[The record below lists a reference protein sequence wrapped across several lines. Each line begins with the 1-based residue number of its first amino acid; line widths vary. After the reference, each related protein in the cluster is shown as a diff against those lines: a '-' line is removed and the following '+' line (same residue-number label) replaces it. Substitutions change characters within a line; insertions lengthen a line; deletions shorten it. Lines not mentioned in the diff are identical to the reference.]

1 VDPGA
6 GLLIATSSA
15 RVRAAKQG
23 SPLKGGAAAG
33 RGPAEAEQPAAED
46 TEAPEAGSSDDAL
59 SVSAVELIRAD
70 PGDAFEAAVESGEH
84 VLGLHIAERI
94 REYRQQ
100 LGLSGSQLADASG
113 LSKGMLS
120 KLENGQVSPS
130 LATLVRLSG
139 ALQVPVTAFFRG
151 LDEERD
157 VLLVKA
163 GRGMDISHPGSR
175 AGHRYQLLG
184 NMRGPNKR
192 MEPVLVTLLERTEV
206 FPLYQHPGTELLY
219 LLSGMMEYAVGRA
232 EYSLEAG
239 DALQFDG
246 EVPHGPRRLLS
257 LPTQFLS
264 IKAFGGISS

>member
-1 VDPGA
+1 MTSADAVDAADDVPSEEALRGRSSIA
-6 GLLIATSSA
+6 GE
-15 RVRAAKQG
+15 R
-23 SPLKGGAAAG
+23 
-33 RGPAEAEQPAAED
+33 E
-46 TEAPEAGSSDDAL
+46 
-59 SVSAVELIRAD
+59 
-70 PGDAFEAAVESGEH
+70 
-84 VLGLHIAERI
+84 LGLHIAERI

-100 LGLSGSQLADASG
+100 LGMSGSQLADASG

-130 LATLVRLSG
+130 LASLVRLSE

-157 VLLVKA
+157 VLHVKA
-163 GRGMDISHPGSR
+163 GQGMDISHRGSR

-184 NMRGPNKR
+184 SMRGPNKR

-206 FPLYQHPGTELLY
+206 FPLYQHSGTELLY
-219 LLSGMMEYAVGRA
+219 VLSGVLDYAVGSA
-232 EYSLEAG
+232 EYTLEAG

-246 EVPHGPRRLLS
+246 EVPHGPRRLIA

-264 IKAFGGISS
+264 IKAYGTTQT

>member
-1 VDPGA
+1 VTSADAVDAADDVPSEEALRGRSSLPGE
-6 GLLIATSSA
+6 
-15 RVRAAKQG
+15 R
-23 SPLKGGAAAG
+23 
-33 RGPAEAEQPAAED
+33 E
-46 TEAPEAGSSDDAL
+46 
-59 SVSAVELIRAD
+59 
-70 PGDAFEAAVESGEH
+70 
-84 VLGLHIAERI
+84 LGLHIAERI

-100 LGLSGSQLADASG
+100 LGMSGSQLAYASG

-130 LATLVRLSG
+130 LSSLVRLSA

-157 VLLVKA
+157 VLHVKA
-163 GRGMDISHPGSR
+163 GQGMDISHRGSR

-184 NMRGPNKR
+184 SMRGPNKR

-219 LLSGMMEYAVGRA
+219 VLSGVVDYAVGSA
-232 EYSLEAG
+232 EYTLEAG

-246 EVPHGPRRLLS
+246 EVPHGPRRLIA

-264 IKAFGGISS
+264 IKAYGATLA

>member
-1 VDPGA
+1 MSED
-6 GLLIATSSA
+6 
-15 RVRAAKQG
+15 
-23 SPLKGGAAAG
+23 GAAAADDDG
-33 RGPAEAEQPAAED
+33 LPD
-46 TEAPEAGSSDDAL
+46 EAPPSRAIVD
-59 SVSAVELIRAD
+59 VEQQ
-70 PGDAFEAAVESGEH
+70 
-84 VLGLHIAERI
+84 LGLHIAERI

-100 LGLSGSQLADASG
+100 LGMSGSQLADASG

-130 LATLVRLSG
+130 LASLVRLSG

-157 VLLVKA
+157 VLHVKA
-163 GRGMDISHPGSR
+163 GQGMDISHRGSR

-184 NMRGPNKR
+184 SMRGPNKR

-206 FPLYQHPGTELLY
+206 FPLYQHAGTELLY
-219 LLSGMMEYAVGRA
+219 VLSGVLDYAVGSA
-232 EYSLEAG
+232 EYTLEAG

-246 EVPHGPRRLLS
+246 EVPHGPRRLIA

-264 IKAFGGISS
+264 IKAYGSTHL

>member
-1 VDPGA
+1 VAEGQRDP
-6 GLLIATSSA
+6 
-15 RVRAAKQG
+15 
-23 SPLKGGAAAG
+23 AAAG
-33 RGPAEAEQPAAED
+33 AA
-46 TEAPEAGSSDDAL
+46 DA
-59 SVSAVELIRAD
+59 
-70 PGDAFEAAVESGEH
+70 AAVNPVPDDLSTDSVPDMERA
-84 VLGLHIAERI
+84 LGLHIAERI

-100 LGLSGSQLADASG
+100 LGMSGTQLADASA
-113 LSKGMLS
+113 LSRGMLS

-130 LATLVRLSG
+130 LATLVRLSA

-163 GRGMDISHPGSR
+163 GQGMDISHRGSR

-206 FPLYQHPGTELLY
+206 FPLYQHAGTELLY
-219 LLSGMMEYAVGRA
+219 VLSGKMEYFVGGA
-232 EYSLEAG
+232 EYTLEAG

-246 EVPHGPRRLLS
+246 EVSHGPRRLLS

-264 IKAFGGISS
+264 IKAFGGAQS

>member
-1 VDPGA
+1 M
-6 GLLIATSSA
+6 SSA
-15 RVRAAKQG
+15 AGTEPADDDQRLSDQG
-23 SPLKGGAAAG
+23 
-33 RGPAEAEQPAAED
+33 
-46 TEAPEAGSSDDAL
+46 L
-59 SVSAVELIRAD
+59 SRPTSVGI
-70 PGDAFEAAVESGEH
+70 EH
-84 VLGLHIAERI
+84 ELGLHIAERI

-100 LGLSGSQLADASG
+100 LGMSGSQLAEASG

-130 LATLVRLSG
+130 LASLVRLSE

-157 VLLVKA
+157 VLHVKA
-163 GRGMDISHPGSR
+163 GQGLDISHRGSR

-184 NMRGPNKR
+184 SMRGPNKR

-206 FPLYQHPGTELLY
+206 FPLYQHSGTELLY
-219 LLSGMMEYAVGRA
+219 VLSGKLDYAVGGA
-232 EYSLEAG
+232 EYTLEAG

-246 EVPHGPRRLLS
+246 EVPHGPRRLIT

-264 IKAFGGISS
+264 IKAYGATHL

>member
-1 VDPGA
+1 MDTGVDRIEQA
-6 GLLIATSSA
+6 L
-15 RVRAAKQG
+15 
-23 SPLKGGAAAG
+23 G
-33 RGPAEAEQPAAED
+33 R
-46 TEAPEAGSSDDAL
+46 
-59 SVSAVELIRAD
+59 
-70 PGDAFEAAVESGEH
+70 
-84 VLGLHIAERI
+84 HIADRI

-100 LGLSGSQLADASG
+100 LGMSGSQLAEASG
-113 LSKGMLS
+113 MSKGMLS

-163 GRGMDISHPGSR
+163 GQGMGISHGGSR

-184 NMRGPNKR
+184 NMRGPNRR

-206 FPLYQHPGTELLY
+206 FPLYQHAGTELLY
-219 LLSGMMEYAVGRA
+219 LLSGKMVYGVGGA
-232 EYSLEAG
+232 EYTLEEG

-246 EVPHGPRRLLS
+246 EVSHGPRRLLS

-264 IKAFGGISS
+264 IKAFGGVQS

>member
-1 VDPGA
+1 MDDDARLADEPHVSRSPA
-6 GLLIATSSA
+6 GLE
-15 RVRAAKQG
+15 R
-23 SPLKGGAAAG
+23 
-33 RGPAEAEQPAAED
+33 E
-46 TEAPEAGSSDDAL
+46 
-59 SVSAVELIRAD
+59 
-70 PGDAFEAAVESGEH
+70 
-84 VLGLHIAERI
+84 LGLHIAERL

-100 LGLSGSQLADASG
+100 LGMSGSQLAEASG

-130 LATLVRLSG
+130 LASLVRLSE

-157 VLLVKA
+157 VLHVKA
-163 GRGMDISHPGSR
+163 GQGMDISHRGSR

-184 NMRGPNKR
+184 SMRGPNKR

-206 FPLYQHPGTELLY
+206 FPLYQHSGTELLY
-219 LLSGMMEYAVGRA
+219 VLSGTLDYAVGSA
-232 EYSLEAG
+232 EYTLEAG

-246 EVPHGPRRLLS
+246 DVPHGPRRLIA

-264 IKAFGGISS
+264 IKAYGTAHV

>member
-1 VDPGA
+1 M
-6 GLLIATSSA
+6 
-15 RVRAAKQG
+15 
-23 SPLKGGAAAG
+23 
-33 RGPAEAEQPAAED
+33 PAPPAAEH
-46 TEAPEAGSSDDAL
+46 A
-59 SVSAVELIRAD
+59 
-70 PGDAFEAAVESGEH
+70 
-84 VLGLHIAERI
+84 LGLHIAERL
-94 REYRQQ
+94 REYRQL
-100 LGLSGSQLADASG
+100 LGMSASQLAVASG

-130 LATLVRLSG
+130 LATLVRLSE

-163 GRGMDISHPGSR
+163 GQGMELRQGGTR

-184 NMRGPNKR
+184 SMRGPSRR
-192 MEPVLVTLLERTEV
+192 MEPVLVTLLERKEV
-206 FPLYQHPGTELLY
+206 FPLYQHVGTELLY
-219 LLSGMMEYAVGRA
+219 LLSGKMDYAVGGA
-232 EYSLEAG
+232 EYTLETG

-264 IKAFGGISS
+264 IKAFGGAKS

>member
-1 VDPGA
+1 MAAALADAPAPKAQQEPPEDAVPGA
-6 GLLIATSSA
+6 
-15 RVRAAKQG
+15 
-23 SPLKGGAAAG
+23 
-33 RGPAEAEQPAAED
+33 
-46 TEAPEAGSSDDAL
+46 
-59 SVSAVELIRAD
+59 
-70 PGDAFEAAVESGEH
+70 EH
-84 VLGLHIAERI
+84 ALGLHIAERI

-130 LATLVRLSG
+130 LATLVRLSA
-139 ALQVPVTAFFRG
+139 ALEVPVTAFFRG

-157 VLLVKA
+157 VLFVKA
-163 GRGMDISHPGSR
+163 GQGLEISHRGSR

-184 NMRGPNKR
+184 SMRGPNKR
-192 MEPVLVTLLERTEV
+192 MEPVLVTLLARTEV

-219 LLSGMMEYAVGRA
+219 VLSGMMEYAVGGA
-232 EYSLEAG
+232 DYTLEAG

-246 EVPHGPRRLLS
+246 QVSHGPRRLLS

-264 IKAFGGISS
+264 IKAYGATQS

>member
-1 VDPGA
+1 MASADAVDAADEMPSEEALRARSSIPGE
-6 GLLIATSSA
+6 
-15 RVRAAKQG
+15 R
-23 SPLKGGAAAG
+23 
-33 RGPAEAEQPAAED
+33 E
-46 TEAPEAGSSDDAL
+46 
-59 SVSAVELIRAD
+59 
-70 PGDAFEAAVESGEH
+70 
-84 VLGLHIAERI
+84 LGLHIAARI

-100 LGLSGSQLADASG
+100 LGMSGSQLADASG

-130 LATLVRLSG
+130 LSSLVRLSA

-157 VLLVKA
+157 VLHVKA
-163 GRGMDISHPGSR
+163 GQGMDISHRGSR

-184 NMRGPNKR
+184 SMRGPNKR

-219 LLSGMMEYAVGRA
+219 VLSGVVDYAVGSA
-232 EYSLEAG
+232 EYRLEAG

-246 EVPHGPRRLLS
+246 EVPHGPRRLIA

-264 IKAFGGISS
+264 IKAYGATPA

>member
-1 VDPGA
+1 M
-6 GLLIATSSA
+6 S
-15 RVRAAKQG
+15 
-23 SPLKGGAAAG
+23 AAAG
-33 RGPAEAEQPAAED
+33 EDPDRSAAARSAAATSGPVVEPQDVPEPRSEERPEGASAER
-46 TEAPEAGSSDDAL
+46 
-59 SVSAVELIRAD
+59 ELGR
-70 PGDAFEAAVESGEH
+70 
-84 VLGLHIAERI
+84 HIAERI
-94 REYRQQ
+94 REYRQG
-100 LGLSGSQLADASG
+100 LGMSGSQLADVSG

-130 LATLVRLSG
+130 LATLVRLSE

-157 VLLVKA
+157 VLHVKA
-163 GRGMDISHPGSR
+163 GQGLDISHRGSR

-184 NMRGPNKR
+184 AMRGPNKR

-219 LLSGMMEYAVGRA
+219 VLSGTLDYAVGAA
-232 EYSLEAG
+232 EYRLEAG

-246 EVPHGPRRLLS
+246 EVAHGPRRLVS

-264 IKAFGGISS
+264 IKSYGSTHH

>member
-1 VDPGA
+1 M
-6 GLLIATSSA
+6 SSA
-15 RVRAAKQG
+15 AFG
-23 SPLKGGAAAG
+23 DDSSGFDGA
-33 RGPAEAEQPAAED
+33 PASRTSVEAER
-46 TEAPEAGSSDDAL
+46 
-59 SVSAVELIRAD
+59 EL
-70 PGDAFEAAVESGEH
+70 GQ
-84 VLGLHIAERI
+84 HIAERI

-100 LGLSGSQLADASG
+100 LGMSGSQLAEASG

-130 LATLVRLSG
+130 LASLVRLSE

-157 VLLVKA
+157 VLHVKA
-163 GRGMDISHPGSR
+163 GQGLDISHRGSR

-184 NMRGPNKR
+184 SMRGPNKR

-219 LLSGMMEYAVGRA
+219 VLSGKLDYAVGSA
-232 EYSLEAG
+232 EYTLEAG

-246 EVPHGPRRLLS
+246 EVPHGPRRLIA

-264 IKAFGGISS
+264 IKAYGSTPL

>member
-1 VDPGA
+1 M
-6 GLLIATSSA
+6 SSA
-15 RVRAAKQG
+15 AFG
-23 SPLKGGAAAG
+23 DDSSGFDGA
-33 RGPAEAEQPAAED
+33 PASRTSVEAER
-46 TEAPEAGSSDDAL
+46 
-59 SVSAVELIRAD
+59 EL
-70 PGDAFEAAVESGEH
+70 GQ
-84 VLGLHIAERI
+84 HIAERI

-100 LGLSGSQLADASG
+100 LGMSGSQLAEASG

-130 LATLVRLSG
+130 LASLVRLSE

-157 VLLVKA
+157 VLHVKA
-163 GRGMDISHPGSR
+163 GQGLDISHRGSR

-184 NMRGPNKR
+184 SMRGPNKR

-206 FPLYQHPGTELLY
+206 FPLYQHSGTELLY
-219 LLSGMMEYAVGRA
+219 VLSGKLDYAVGSA
-232 EYSLEAG
+232 EYTLEAG

-246 EVPHGPRRLLS
+246 EVPHGPRRLIA

-264 IKAFGGISS
+264 IKAYGSTPL